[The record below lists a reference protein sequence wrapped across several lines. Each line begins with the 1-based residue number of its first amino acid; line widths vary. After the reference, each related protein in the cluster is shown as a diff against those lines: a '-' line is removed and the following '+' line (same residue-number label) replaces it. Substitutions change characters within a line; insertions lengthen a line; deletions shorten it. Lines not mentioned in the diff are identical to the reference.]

1 MLRKEVKDI
10 LDNLQKLNVSE
21 LNEVLIETQLLISNN
36 LHRFNE
42 LIEVLENTLIDIQTE
57 FPNAT
62 IPLAETPQKYINIM
76 DYIVPEDF
84 LDLCKMGE

>member
-1 MLRKEVKDI
+1 MLKKEVKDI
-10 LDNLQKLNVSE
+10 LDNLQKLNVNE

-42 LIEVLENTLIDIQTE
+42 LIEALENTLIDIQTE

-62 IPLAETPQKYINIM
+62 IPLVETPEKHINIM

>member
-1 MLRKEVKDI
+1 MLRKEVKNI
-10 LDNLQKLNVSE
+10 LDSLQKLNVNE
-21 LNEVLIETQLLISNN
+21 LNEVLIETQLLICNN

-62 IPLAETPQKYINIM
+62 IPLVETPEKHINIM
-76 DYIVPEDF
+76 DYIIPEDF